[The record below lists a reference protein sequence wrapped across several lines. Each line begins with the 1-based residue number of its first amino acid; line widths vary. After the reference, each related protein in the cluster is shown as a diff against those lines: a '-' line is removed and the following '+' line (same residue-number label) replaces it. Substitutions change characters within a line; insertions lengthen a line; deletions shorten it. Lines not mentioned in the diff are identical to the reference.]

1 MLVPQTWS
9 VSCVPGPQLD
19 DGRTLETSQYITE
32 SKDEAQQM
40 TSSVQ
45 VKLEFSTFPTRVS
58 KGLTLSHGAE
68 GLLEE
73 IFKERKENYSII

>member
-1 MLVPQTWS
+1 
-9 VSCVPGPQLD
+9 
-19 DGRTLETSQYITE
+19 
-32 SKDEAQQM
+32 M
-40 TSSVQ
+40 TNTVQ

-73 IFKERKENYSII
+73 IFKERKEN